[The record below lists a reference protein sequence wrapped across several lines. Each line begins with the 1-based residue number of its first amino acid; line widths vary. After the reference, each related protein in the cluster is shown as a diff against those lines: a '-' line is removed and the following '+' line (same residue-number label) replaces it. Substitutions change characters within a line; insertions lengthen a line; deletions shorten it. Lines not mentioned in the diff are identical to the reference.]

1 MTPLIEDEQS
11 TENAAIEWNRFV
23 VAQPDAHYCHLF
35 EWSRV
40 FERAYGTRA
49 FRLVSRGSEGIE
61 GVLALSLIRG
71 PARSRRLVSLPYLD
85 RGGPLGSGP
94 QAHED
99 VIEQGKGLATAL
111 RVPGVELRDW
121 KAGEGETLE
130 TARHRYV
137 LTLSQ
142 EPEQLWKELNG
153 KVRNQI
159 RKAEKGGLSTR
170 RSDVAGL
177 QEFFSVFAS
186 NMRDLGSPTHSALFF
201 EEILRSVPGASLYLS
216 RDGSGDTVAGA
227 IAIRFRDSVC
237 VPWASSLRSA
247 RSLCP
252 NHSLYWQVLS
262 DAVDEGAVSFDFGRS
277 WKDSGP
283 ARFKLQWGA
292 EPQPLFWTELRG
304 EEPAR
309 FVGTEPPAAQSRAA
323 ALWQRLPL
331 PIATALGSRIRPYLA
346 S

>member
-1 MTPLIEDEQS
+1 LIEEEQR
-11 TENAAIEWNRFV
+11 TENAAVEWNRFV
-23 VAQPDAHYCHLF
+23 VAQPDAHYCHLL
-35 EWSRV
+35 EWTQV

-49 FRLVSRGSEGIE
+49 FHLVSRGAEGIE
-61 GVLALSLIRG
+61 GVLALSLIGG
-71 PARSRRLVSLPYLD
+71 PGRSRRLVSLPYLD

-94 QAHED
+94 SAQENL
-99 VIEQGKGLATAL
+99 IEQVKDLATDL
-111 RVPGVELRDW
+111 RVRGVELRDW
-121 KAGEGETLE
+121 SAGEGGPLE

-137 LTLSQ
+137 LTLAQ
-142 EPEQLWKELNG
+142 ERDQLWKELNG

-159 RKAEKGGLSTR
+159 RKAEKGGLVTR
-170 RSDVAGL
+170 RSDLSGL

-186 NMRDLGSPTHSALFF
+186 NMRDLGSPTHSVLFF
-201 EEILRSVPGASLYLS
+201 EEILRSVPGVSLYLT

-247 RSLCP
+247 RALCP

-262 DAVDEGAVSFDFGRS
+262 DAVDEGAVTFDFGRS

-292 EPQPLFWTELRG
+292 EPQPLFWSELRG
-304 EEPAR
+304 EGPAR

-331 PIATALGSRIRPYLA
+331 AIATPLGSRIRPYLA